1 MAILKGLIKQIPILG
16 DLARRLRGGV
26 EPPAP
31 FRDSASY
38 WETRYASG
46 GNSGVGSYS
55 KFAHFKAG
63 VLNQF
68 VQDHQIATVIE
79 FGCGDG
85 NQLTLACYPE
95 YTGYDVSA
103 TAVAMCRKRFATDL
117 AKAFHT
123 VGDYAGETAELAI
136 SLDVLFHL
144 VEDSIFED
152 YMRRLFDASRRYVIV
167 YSSDTDDNHGYEG
180 THVRHRKFTRWVG
193 DNLSHWKLIEHIPNR
208 YPYHGDYTQGSFA
221 DFFIY
226 EYGLASKLFSTT
238 ATGILAVN
246 QNKAA
251 PIKPIK

>member
-1 MAILKGLIKQIPILG
+1 LARFKELIKKIPVMG
-16 DLARRLRGGV
+16 DLARNLGGSI
-26 EPPAP
+26 EPPVP

-55 KFAHFKAG
+55 KFAHFKAD

-68 VQDHQIATVIE
+68 VQEHQIVSVIE

-103 TAVAMCRKRFATDL
+103 TAVAMCRERFAADM

-123 VGDYAGETAELAI
+123 VGEYAGETAELTI
-136 SLDVLFHL
+136 SLDVVFHL
-144 VEDSIFED
+144 VEDSIFEH
-152 YMRRLFDASRRYVIV
+152 YMRRLFAASRRYVII
-167 YSSDTDDNHGYEG
+167 YSSDSDDNQGYEG
-180 THVRHRKFTRWVG
+180 THVRHRKFTQWVG
-193 DNLSHWKLIEHIPNR
+193 DNLAQWKLIQHIPNR
-208 YPYHGDYTQGSFA
+208 YPYRGDYTQGSFA

-226 EYGLASKLFSTT
+226 
-238 ATGILAVN
+238 GIG
-246 QNKAA
+246 K
-251 PIKPIK
+251 